1 MRFAGPFPRKKKMIN
16 QKIGPGSVGA
26 LRETA
31 SMNLDKRTIDGSVY
45 DVVVVGA
52 GIMGSATAYAL
63 AKRKQRVLLIEQ
75 VSTRAR
81 EVRAGPSP
89 GRKT

>member
-1 MRFAGPFPRKKKMIN
+1 
-16 QKIGPGSVGA
+16 
-26 LRETA
+26 
-31 SMNLDKRTIDGSVY
+31 MNLDKRTLDGSVY

-63 AKRKQRVLLIEQ
+63 AKRKQRVLLTEQ

>member
-1 MRFAGPFPRKKKMIN
+1 MIN

>member
-1 MRFAGPFPRKKKMIN
+1 MIN
-16 QKIGPGSVGA
+16 QIDPGSVRA